1 MTTATALALTLL
13 VMVAVNVWVHV
24 GPRRAHP
31 VTGPL
36 AAALLLL
43 VGRAAGLSWAELG
56 LGRESLVRGLA
67 WGGAAAGVV
76 AVGYAVGVTVPATR
90 TLFRD
95 TRYRVGPG
103 SAVAMAFVTIPLSTV
118 VFEEVAFR
126 GVLWGLVDSD
136 HGPWWA
142 TGVSAALFGL
152 WHVLPALD
160 LMQTNQT
167 LSADGR
173 GRRRVWTVVGTVAFT
188 TLAGL
193 VFGELRHRTGS
204 LLGPTLLHWA
214 TNGLGVLAAARV
226 WALSPQRP
234 AGRRNPRSPSG

>member
-1 MTTATALALTLL
+1 VTTGTALLLTLL
-13 VMVAVNVWVHV
+13 VMAGVNVWVHV

-43 VGRAAGLSWAELG
+43 VGRAAGLSWDELG
-56 LGRESLVRGLA
+56 LGRESLLRGLA

-76 AVGYAVGVTVPATR
+76 ALGYAVGVALPATR

-103 SAVAMAFVTIPLSTV
+103 SALAMAFVTIPLSTV

-126 GVLWGLVDSD
+126 GVLWGLVDAD
-136 HGPWWA
+136 HGPAWA
-142 TGVSAALFGL
+142 TGVSAALFGV

-160 LMQTNQT
+160 LLRTNQA
-167 LSADGR
+167 LHGGPPA
-173 GRRRVWTVVGTVAFT
+173 RRALWTVLGTVAFT

-204 LLGPTLLHWA
+204 LLAPTLLHWA
-214 TNGLGVLAAARV
+214 TNGLGVLASARV
-226 WALSPQRP
+226 WAV
-234 AGRRNPRSPSG
+234 GR

>member
-1 MTTATALALTLL
+1 MTTTAALAVTLL
-13 VMVAVNVWVHV
+13 VMAVVNVWVHL

-36 AAALLLL
+36 AAVVLLL
-43 VGRAAGLSWAELG
+43 VGRSAGLTWTELG
-56 LGRESLVRGLA
+56 LGRDFLLRGL
-67 WGGAAAGVV
+67 WVGCAAAGLV
-76 AVGYAVGVTVPATR
+76 AVGYAVGVALPATR

-103 SAVAMAFVTIPLSTV
+103 SAVALAFVTIPLSTV

-126 GVLWGLVDSD
+126 GVLWGLVAVD
-136 HGPWWA
+136 HGAAWA

-160 LMQTNQT
+160 LLKTNQALRGEASARRT
-167 LSADGR
+167 LR
-173 GRRRVWTVVGTVAFT
+173 TVLGTVAFT
-188 TLAGL
+188 ALAGV
-193 VFGELRHRTGS
+193 VFGELRSRTGS
-204 LLGPTLLHWA
+204 LLAPTLLHWA

-226 WALSPQRP
+226 WAISSR
-234 AGRRNPRSPSG
+234 

>member
-1 MTTATALALTLL
+1 MTTGTALALTLL
-13 VMVAVNVWVHV
+13 VMVVVNVWVHV

-43 VGRAAGLSWAELG
+43 VGRGSGLSWAELG
-56 LGRESLVRGLA
+56 LGREALVRGLA
-67 WGGAAAGVV
+67 WGAVAAGMV
-76 AVGYAVGVTVPATR
+76 AVGYAVGVAVPATR

-95 TRYRVGPG
+95 TRYRLGPG
-103 SAVAMAFVTIPLSTV
+103 SALALAFVTIPLSTV

-126 GVLWGLVDSD
+126 GVLWGLVAAD
-136 HGPWWA
+136 HGPAWA
-142 TGVSAALFGL
+142 TVGSAVLFGL

-160 LMQTNQT
+160 LLRTNEA
-167 LSADGR
+167 LRGDSSAWRTFRTVLG
-173 GRRRVWTVVGTVAFT
+173 TVVFT

-204 LLGPTLLHWA
+204 LLAPVLLHWA
-214 TNGLGVLAAARV
+214 TNGLGVLASARV
-226 WALSPQRP
+226 WAVGSR
-234 AGRRNPRSPSG
+234 